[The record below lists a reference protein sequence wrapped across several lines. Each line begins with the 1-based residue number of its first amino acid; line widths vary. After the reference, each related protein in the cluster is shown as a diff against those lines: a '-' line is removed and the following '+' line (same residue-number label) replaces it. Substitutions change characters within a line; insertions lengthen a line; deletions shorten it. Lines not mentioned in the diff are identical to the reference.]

1 MLLPVPCSVIAL
13 AIGSFA
19 CSQVMFVDRSS
30 TSGDHDQTLDTNYQ
44 QKDKIAC
51 KVYSAPIMIDIA
63 CKKLLHWTTKYL
75 ITAQMMLRD
84 YPFDKLDIVVLP
96 KCFGCLGLARYV

>member
-19 CSQVMFVDRSS
+19 SSQVMFIDRSS
-30 TSGDHDQTLDTNYQ
+30 TRNYDQSLDSDRQ

-51 KVYSAPIMIDIA
+51 KIYSAPILIDIA
-63 CKKLLHWTTKYL
+63 CKKLLDWTIKYL
-75 ITAQMMLRD
+75 TTAQIMLRD

-96 KCFGCLGLARYV
+96 RCFGCLGLARYV